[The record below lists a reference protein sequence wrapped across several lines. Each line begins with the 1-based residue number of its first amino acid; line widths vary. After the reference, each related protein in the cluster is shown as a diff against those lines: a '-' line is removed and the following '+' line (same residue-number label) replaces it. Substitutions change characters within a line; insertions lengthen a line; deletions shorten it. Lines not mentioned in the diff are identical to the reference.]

1 MRFHRYRP
9 GAMAPRRIWVAQR
22 STGAVFAS
30 ARLLRARHIPA
41 PPSCAGATDR
51 SHSDLLLIAV
61 LFAGR
66 STAQHL
72 AREAAQARVSR

>member
-9 GAMAPRRIWVAQR
+9 GALAPRRIWVAQR

-41 PPSCAGATDR
+41 PPSCAGIRDR

-66 STAQHL
+66 PTAQHL